1 MINKNVAELIAKG
14 INRRTAYRWFHPGKK
29 QMNPIV
35 RELIESGVNYRTAY
49 RRARGNGIASRKTSK
64 PIYTFSKG
72 EYV

>member
-14 INRRTAYRWFHPGKK
+14 INRRTAYRWIHPGKK

-35 RELIESGVNYRTAY
+35 MELIESGVNYSTAY
-49 RRARGNGIASRKTSK
+49 RRARIASRKTSK
-64 PIYTFSKG
+64 TIYTFSKG

>member
-14 INRRTAYRWFHPGKK
+14 IN
-29 QMNPIV
+29 I
-35 RELIESGVNYRTAY
+35 RTAY
-49 RRARGNGIASRKTSK
+49 RRARIASRKTNK

>member
-14 INRRTAYRWFHPGKK
+14 INRRTAYRWIHPGKK

-35 RELIESGVNYRTAY
+35 RELIDSGVNYRTAF
-49 RRARGNGIASRKTSK
+49 RRARIASRKTNK